1 METFVEIVCVQKFRS
16 DNSVSCI
23 WNYSGKWGGKDL
35 FGGGTA
41 ATMFLSGKGGGGVKS
56 NIGFTQGKTISLVRK
71 GISS

>member
-35 FGGGTA
+35 FGGTP
-41 ATMFLSGKGGGGVKS
+41 TMFLAGKRGGDKS
-56 NIGFTQGKTISLVRK
+56 NRGFTQGKTISLVRK